1 MKGSSSGLTHWVMEA
16 ERSDMLSASG
26 TTGKNIPEPQ
36 NQVADVCVGGG
47 LGEAKKKKEPG
58 ELSSLQVSW
67 RAEQCLGSRDTHTC
81 EGKRYA
87 EGESQHPPHICCGL
101 GSRCRWVIYS
111 PQ

>member
-47 LGEAKKKKEPG
+47 LGEAKKKRT
-58 ELSSLQVSW
+58 W
-67 RAEQCLGSRDTHTC
+67 RALKPTGKL
-81 EGKRYA
+81 EGRTV
-87 EGESQHPPHICCGL
+87 SGL
-101 GSRCRWVIYS
+101 QRHSHL
-111 PQ
+111 